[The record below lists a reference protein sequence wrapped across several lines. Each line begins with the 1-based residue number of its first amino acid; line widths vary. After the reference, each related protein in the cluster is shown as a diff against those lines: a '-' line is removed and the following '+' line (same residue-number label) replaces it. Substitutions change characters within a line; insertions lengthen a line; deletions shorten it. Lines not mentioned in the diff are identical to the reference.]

1 MYFVRLAFLVRSLE
15 HLLDL
20 SGHINEVNFKKEIN
34 TLGSA
39 LKGLFNKKTQ
49 KYFNGTNQVPYSK
62 IDGGLNVVTCPI
74 VGFNCILG
82 VCVRTEIGRL
92 VHAGADH
99 TNILSLNSTAPRYE
113 V

>member
-62 IDGGLNVVTCPI
+62 IDGGFNVVTCPI

-82 VCVRTEIGRL
+82 VCVRTEIGTRRRP
-92 VHAGADH
+92 ADH